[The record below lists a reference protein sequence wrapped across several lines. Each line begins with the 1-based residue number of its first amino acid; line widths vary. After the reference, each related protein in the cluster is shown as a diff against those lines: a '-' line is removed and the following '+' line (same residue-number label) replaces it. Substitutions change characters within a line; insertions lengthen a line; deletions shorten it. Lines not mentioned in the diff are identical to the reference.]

1 MDFSEF
7 TKLSYRQLKSL
18 FIQNLKN
25 YYGNSEAQSVFNYWI
40 LERHEWKLKDWILN
54 ADNTLKNPEIL
65 WKDYQKLLQ
74 KMPVQYVVEKAYFY
88 NLPFYVNPA
97 VLIPRPET
105 EILVH
110 EIINRYKPHEKINI
124 LDICSGSGCIAIAL
138 KKELIEANIQAIEIS
153 YDAIQVAMQ
162 NAHFHKV
169 DINWI
174 HQNIFDFSIKDF
186 NNLDV
191 IVSNPPYIP
200 SSEKPELMEHVI
212 NYEPSIALFSEENP
226 LKFYEKISE
235 LAFYWLK
242 KNGLLILEVHFQ
254 YAHQVKN
261 ILQKWNFHDTQIVKD
276 YFGKERM
283 VFGYR

>member
-7 TKLSYRQLKSL
+7 TKLSYRQLKSF

-174 HQNIFDFSIKDF
+174 HQNIFEFSIKDF